1 MIDIRMHLKPSGGV
15 RNHGTGFRISEKNLM
30 LLYANKKRLI

>member
-1 MIDIRMHLKPSGGV
+1 MHLKDSGGV

-30 LLYANKKRLI
+30 DLYTKKTQLI